1 MSKPFIFI
9 SCGQFTVA
17 EKRLGKA
24 IRKMVA
30 DETNY
35 GAFFAEEVQD
45 LNGLDENILNALRDC
60 IAFITVL
67 HPRGEIVRPDGSKHI
82 RASVWIEQEIA
93 IATYIK
99 RVQKKPLPVIAF
111 IHSLVGL
118 EGLRS
123 LLHLNPIPFETD
135 EEVLNIL
142 SERLRDLSAVAMA
155 AIVPRIRSTGFV
167 RTEDDH
173 AIKQLI
179 FSIYNDSDYR
189 IEKMNG
195 YIRIPAGILK
205 HDLQIPN
212 MDEEKQTDRRYR
224 VFRFDER
231 HVMPVSPKSLR
242 NITWFDY
249 CRQCAVDETRQGFI
263 GSTLVDE
270 YQIEMTLWID
280 GQKYHILKTLK
291 ELAQET
297 NVADPGS

>member
-1 MSKPFIFI
+1 MNKPFIFV

-24 IRKMVA
+24 IRKMVT
-30 DETNY
+30 DETSY
-35 GAFFAEEVQD
+35 DAFFAEEVQD

-67 HPRGEIVRPDGSKHI
+67 HPRGEIFRPDGSKHI

-99 RVQKKPLPVIAF
+99 RVQKRPLPVVAF
-111 IHSLVGL
+111 IHSSVGL

-135 EEVLNIL
+135 EQVLNIL
-142 SERLRDLSAVAMA
+142 PERLRALNAVAVA
-155 AIVPRIRSTGFV
+155 AVVLSIGSTGCV

-179 FSIYNDSDYR
+179 FSIYNDSDSR

-195 YIRIPAGILK
+195 QIRIPADILK
-205 HDLQIPN
+205 HDSRIAN

-231 HVMPVSPKSLR
+231 HVKPVPPKSLR
-242 NITWFDY
+242 NLTWFDY
-249 CRQCAVDETRQGFI
+249 CRQCAVNETRQGFI
-263 GSTLVDE
+263 GSMLVDE

-280 GQKYHILKTLK
+280 GQKYHKLKTLK

-297 NVADPGS
+297 NVAYPGT